1 MVKVG
6 FRSDKKTRYMN
17 AGGFKPFLVRNA
29 ADLEVLLMNNR
40 SYKAVIAKN
49 ISSRN
54 KVALVKRAAEL
65 GVRVNNLRG
74 KLRVDEKK

>member
-1 MVKVG
+1 
-6 FRSDKKTRYMN
+6 
-17 AGGFKPFLVRNA
+17 
-29 ADLEVLLMNNR
+29 MNNR
-40 SYKAVIAKN
+40 SYTAVIAKN

-54 KVALVKRAAEL
+54 KVSLVKRAAEL